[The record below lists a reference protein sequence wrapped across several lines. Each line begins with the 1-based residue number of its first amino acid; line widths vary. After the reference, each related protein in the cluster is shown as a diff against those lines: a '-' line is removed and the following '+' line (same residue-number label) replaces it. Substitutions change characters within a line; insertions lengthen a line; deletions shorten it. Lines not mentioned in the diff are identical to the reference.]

1 MVFNKKFSGLMGAKN
16 DALVLPQLPCIK
28 KTSDKDTF
36 VQIEIPTC
44 GGTDCDGEQ
53 RRRITGLSPRVWGDP
68 FHKMTHSQ
76 CQRARGAVGERA
88 VVFLSYRHA
97 LSDQR
102 LRSDNLDDLIGLHAT
117 DHGMV
122 LSSC

>member
-44 GGTDCDGEQ
+44 VGEPAATANSVEESQVYPHVCGGTPV
-53 RRRITGLSPRVWGDP
+53 I
-68 FHKMTHSQ
+68 K
-76 CQRARGAVGERA
+76 
-88 VVFLSYRHA
+88 
-97 LSDQR
+97 
-102 LRSDNLDDLIGLHAT
+102 
-117 DHGMV
+117 
-122 LSSC
+122 